1 MKLPGLFRSPWI
13 RSRWRELIAALL
25 LLLPPLLLMLF
36 GAVWLWQ
43 EGQALWF
50 FAACLLGAMPAA
62 LILLRWHRATSAPDP
77 AALVEVEADWP
88 GRERA
93 AFEKVR
99 HFAETAAPLS
109 LQDRDEALT
118 LARRTVE
125 TVAVH
130 YRAEA
135 SNPLAAFTLPE
146 GLLLVHRVSARLRRA
161 VLDMVPLSDRLTL
174 SQLAATHET
183 IGKAAPLI
191 ALGQDI
197 YDLYRVLRPAIN
209 PAGAALGEARRLI
222 FDAAWDRGK
231 ERLQR
236 KLTQLLVLEVG
247 KAAIE
252 LYSGRL
258 KHDEAELSRIAASTA
273 ASGVASGETEP
284 LRILIAGQIN
294 AGKSSLLNAL
304 TRDILAPVSPLPGP
318 PGFRCFAAKD
328 PDGRDFVFVDAPGLD
343 IAPAAIAALAEE
355 ARKADIVLWTT
366 AAHQPA
372 RQADA
377 SGLKAFREWFAAR
390 PEFNRPPVLCVAT
403 HIDQLRPFAEWI
415 PPYDI
420 VAAER
425 PKARAIRDA
434 VQAIAHDLDLTPDS
448 IVPVCLAPTCD
459 AYNLDALRARIAAAL
474 PEARYAQLARAHA
487 APGDRSWWKE
497 MGRVMQA
504 GRMLLAGASSSRT

>member
-1 MKLPGLFRSPWI
+1 MTLSDLL

-25 LLLPPLLLMLF
+25 LLLPPLLLMVF
-36 GAVWLWQ
+36 GAVWLW
-43 EGQALWF
+43 EKGHALWF
-50 FAACLLGAMPAA
+50 FAVCLLGAVPAG
-62 LILLRWHRATSAPDP
+62 LILLRWHRATAAPEP
-77 AALVEVEADWP
+77 TALVLAEADWP
-88 GRERA
+88 EKERA

-99 HFAETAAPLS
+99 HFAEVVVPLS
-109 LQDRDEALT
+109 LQDRDEALN

-125 TVAVH
+125 TVAMH
-130 YRAEA
+130 YRADA
-135 SNPLAAFTLPE
+135 ANPLAAFTLPE

-174 SQLAATHET
+174 GQLAATHET
-183 IGKAAPLI
+183 IGKAAPLV
-191 ALGQDI
+191 ALSQDLYDI
-197 YDLYRVLRPAIN
+197 YRLLRPVIN
-209 PAGAALGEARRLI
+209 PAGAAMGEARRLI

-258 KHDEAELSRIAASTA
+258 KHDEAELGRIAAEIA
-273 ASGVASGETEP
+273 VSGVETGETPP

-304 TRDILAPVSPLPGP
+304 ARDILAPVSPLPGP
-318 PGFRCFAAKD
+318 PGFRSFAAKD
-328 PDGRDFVFVDAPGLD
+328 PDGRNFVFVDAPGLD
-343 IAPAAIAALAEE
+343 SAPAAIAALAEE

-372 RQADA
+372 REVDA
-377 SGLKAFREWFAAR
+377 RGLKAFREWFAAR

-403 HIDQLRPFAEWI
+403 HIDQLRPFTEWS

-420 VAAER
+420 VAADR

-434 VQAIAHDLDLTPDS
+434 VQAIAQDLDLAPES

-459 AYNLDALRARIAAAL
+459 AYNLDVLRARIAASL

-487 APGDRSWWKE
+487 SSGARNWWRE
-497 MGRVMQA
+497 IERVMQA
-504 GRMLLAGASSSRT
+504 GRTLLSTGASGR